1 MDNSDPPAHTTM
13 QENSTPTTNKM
24 NSPHASPLLGPE
36 DATPPPPFGSLY
48 ATASGFGAA
57 LLAAGGSLPQRSLGE
72 LYPELFAGG
81 GGTPP
86 PAGAPV
92 ILPELFGGGEGTP
105 PPSPGAPPRP
115 SVPMPR
121 TDYHI
126 DSMTGL
132 PLYPFPGPLIRQTA
146 CGSAASPPLSPLPVL
161 RSASDELPS
170 LPSLPPPPVQ
180 RTMTVTWDPPPA
192 VQRSAMSVIWMPDQ
206 PLSPVLEG
214 EIGAAMPPWP
224 LPPVDPHMQRYR
236 AAAHGAAKDA
246 VIEETYRVDPT
257 NPLCCP
263 LHRGGYANEL
273 GYSRNASGYYS
284 MYSPPCSGC
293 RTGQAERDE

>member
-1 MDNSDPPAHTTM
+1 M
-13 QENSTPTTNKM
+13 QENSTPTTSKM
-24 NSPHASPLLGPE
+24 NSPHASPVVGPE
-36 DATPPPPFGSLY
+36 DATPPPPPFGSLY
-48 ATASGFGAA
+48 ATASGWGDSLYAA
-57 LLAAGGSLPQRSLGE
+57 TYGRGSLPPRPLGE

-81 GGTPP
+81 GGTPT

-92 ILPELFGGGEGTP
+92 ILPELFGGADGTP
-105 PPSPGAPPRP
+105 PPPPGAPPRP

-121 TDYHI
+121 TDYRI

-132 PLYPFPGPLIRQTA
+132 PLYPFPGPLTRQTA
-146 CGSAASPPLSPLPVL
+146 CAASPPVSPLPVL
-161 RSASDELPS
+161 RSASDELPT

-214 EIGAAMPPWP
+214 EIGAPTPPWP
-224 LPPVDPHMQRYR
+224 LPPVDMHMQRYR
-236 AAAHGAAKDA
+236 AAADKCAA
-246 VIEETYRVDPT
+246 IEEIYRVDPT

-273 GYSRNASGYYS
+273 GYSRNVSGYYS

>member
-1 MDNSDPPAHTTM
+1 M
-13 QENSTPTTNKM
+13 QENSTTNKM
-24 NSPHASPLLGPE
+24 NTNTTMSPHASPLLEGEIGAPV
-36 DATPPPPFGSLY
+36 PPIFGSLY

-57 LLAAGGSLPQRSLGE
+57 LLAAGGSLPTRSLGE

-81 GGTPP
+81 GGTPT

-92 ILPELFGGGEGTP
+92 ILPELFTGEGTP
-105 PPSPGAPPRP
+105 TPEPGAPVPL

-146 CGSAASPPLSPLPVL
+146 CGGSPPVSPLPVL

-180 RTMTVTWDPPPA
+180 RSAMTVTWDPPPA
-192 VQRSAMSVIWMPDQ
+192 VQRSMSVIWMQD
-206 PLSPVLEG
+206 E
-214 EIGAAMPPWP
+214 
-224 LPPVDPHMQRYR
+224 DPHMQRYR

-246 VIEETYRVDPT
+246 VIEETYAVDPT
-257 NPLCCP
+257 HPLCCP

-273 GYSRNASGYYS
+273 GYSRNVSGYYS

>member
-1 MDNSDPPAHTTM
+1 M
-13 QENSTPTTNKM
+13 QENSTTNKM

-72 LYPELFAGG
+72 LYPELFGG
-81 GGTPP
+81 GD
-86 PAGAPV
+86 
-92 ILPELFGGGEGTP
+92 GTP

-170 LPSLPPPPVQ
+170 LPSLPPPP
-180 RTMTVTWDPPPA
+180 A

-206 PLSPVLEG
+206 PPSPVLEG
-214 EIGAAMPPWP
+214 EIGAPMPPWP

-246 VIEETYRVDPT
+246 AIEETYAVDPM
-257 NPLCCP
+257 NPICCP

-273 GYSRNASGYYS
+273 GYSRNASGYYG
-284 MYSPPCSGC
+284 MYAPPCSGC